1 MASDNFN
8 NRPSHT
14 SLEKGGLRYE
24 WRQNYLELNRNKMF
38 SQFVCLHLHP
48 SSYITFSS
56 LFSLFKPPFKLCEIW
71 WQTLYI
77 ISRSFIRR
85 QIELAAEVRSGQSRW
100 HTQAPVRS
108 VSARGRGLGNSEIK
122 FHDSWALGVFSI
134 LDDLFSLVLVWTPE
148 LFSSVSCCL
157 IYWPSYTGD
166 HPSGNTRL
174 YRTKEITLEPGKK
187 KGKLFLFGS
196 IIEGHPNIVKVQ
208 AYFWS

>member
-14 SLEKGGLRYE
+14 SLEKGGYRYE
-24 WRQNYLELNRNKMF
+24 WRQHHLELNGNKVF
-38 SQFVCLHLHP
+38 SLPICMP
-48 SSYITFSS
+48 SSSSFKLHHFSS
-56 LFSLFKPPFKLCEIW
+56 FFSLFKPPFKLCEIW

-187 KGKLFLFGS
+187 RANFSYSDQSSRVRKHG
-196 IIEGHPNIVKVQ
+196 
-208 AYFWS
+208 